1 MKTEKQVILVTG
13 GSRGIGRAICT
24 ELAARG
30 HQVVFTY
37 LSRAEAARE
46 LVDEISRN
54 GGYRPGAFQCD
65 MSNAAAVKTLM
76 MDIKKEYGPLDAV
89 VNNAGILG
97 DGRPFMISTDDAWW
111 NVIRT
116 NLASVTNTCRMALP
130 MMVSRKKGIIINMT
144 SLSGQKGNPGQSAY
158 SASKSAIVT
167 FSRALSKEV
176 GQFGITINCVS
187 PGLIETDMTKE
198 LSEEYF
204 SLRLAKAPL
213 KRKGSPEEVANLV
226 TYLICDAPR
235 YIIGQE
241 FTIDGGI
248 GG

>member
-1 MKTEKQVILVTG
+1 MNADKKVILVTG

-24 ELAARG
+24 VLAARG

-37 LSRAEAARE
+37 LSRADAARE

-54 GGYRPGAFQCD
+54 GGHAPGAYQCD
-65 MSNAAAVKTLM
+65 MSNANSVKSLM
-76 MDIKKEYGPLDAV
+76 MTLKKEYGALDAV

-97 DGRPFMISTDDAWW
+97 DGRPFMFSTDDDWW
-111 NVIRT
+111 NVVRT
-116 NLASVTNTCRMALP
+116 NVASVTNTCRMVLP
-130 MMVSRKKGIIINMT
+130 MMVNRKQGIIINMT
-144 SLSGQKGNPGQSAY
+144 SLSGQKGNPGQTAY

-226 TYLICDAPR
+226 TYLICDAPK

-241 FTIDGGI
+241 LTIDGGI